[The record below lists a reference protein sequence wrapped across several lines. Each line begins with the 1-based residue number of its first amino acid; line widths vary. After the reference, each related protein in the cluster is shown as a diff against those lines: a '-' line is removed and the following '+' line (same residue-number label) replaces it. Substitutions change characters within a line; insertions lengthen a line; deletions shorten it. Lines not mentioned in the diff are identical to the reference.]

1 MTQFGCT
8 SPWGSN
14 KDHICSNQTIGLQAH
29 ALYKQ
34 YFSYKTA
41 NRLNECPKSC
51 NTLKLRA
58 GNERVETHIYPIK
71 GLASSLLEFKF
82 SDLITVTNEYYAYIW
97 LNLIAEAGGYVG
109 LFLGYSVFHIT
120 DLLDKLLMN

>member
-14 KDHICSNQTIGLQAH
+14 ITHICTNQTIGFQAH
-29 ALYKQ
+29 DLYKR

-41 NRLNECPKSC
+41 SRLNECPKSC
-51 NTLKLRA
+51 NTMKLRA
-58 GNERVETHIYPIK
+58 GNEREETQFYIN
-71 GLASSLLEFKF
+71 GLASARLDFKF
-82 SDLITVTNEYYAYIW
+82 SDMIRVTNEYYAYIW

-120 DLLDKLLMN
+120 DLLDKLFMD